1 MVTCG
6 ISDSFESLSPTS
18 GQITYVLLSRSP
30 LAFPLAGIGS
40 SDLHVLCTPPAFV
53 LSQDQTLRQKIRPPF
68 RAVLLKLR
76 VRSKNQRD
84 LAWRSCHS
92 SAVKDRAPTSHWNS
106 AYGRDAD
113 ATSYPS
119 TLASRQSRGPPSV
132 PRCRLFRPRPP
143 PRRYGAAQRPALPH
157 RAAAGTSDS
166 PFPHGSLPSRWT
178 HYERIAGRPRT
189 AGRVDLVERGR
200 ERGSISG
207 IGLADALS
215 HQALSRAT
223 RRPAPPVD

>member
-84 LAWRSCHS
+84 RAWRSCHS
-92 SAVKDRAPTSHWNS
+92 SAVKDRAPTSQWNS

-113 ATSYPS
+113 VHDTHPRSTASIERPRSTAPIAVSSRQAASAPMWRRPTTRPS
-119 TLASRQSRGPPSV
+119 ASRRGWNMRFAFPSRLV
-132 PRCRLFRPRPP
+132 
-143 PRRYGAAQRPALPH
+143 
-157 RAAAGTSDS
+157 
-166 PFPHGSLPSRWT
+166 PSRWVQVT
-178 HYERIAGRPRT
+178 FASP
-189 AGRVDLVERGR
+189 
-200 ERGSISG
+200 
-207 IGLADALS
+207 AD
-215 HQALSRAT
+215 HGT
-223 RRPAPPVD
+223 PVA

>member
-53 LSQDQTLRQKIRPPF
+53 LSQDQTLRQKIRPSF
-68 RAVLLKLR
+68 RTVLLKLR
-76 VRSKNQRD
+76 VRSKNQRN

-92 SAVKDRAPTSHWNS
+92 SAVKDRAPTSQWNT

-113 ATSYPS
+113 VHHTHPRSAPSIKRAMRSPSYAWISASAASAPMWSSPTTRPS
-119 TLASRQSRGPPSV
+119 ASRSGWNMR
-132 PRCRLFRPRPP
+132 F
-143 PRRYGAAQRPALPH
+143 A
-157 RAAAGTSDS
+157 
-166 PFPHGSLPSRWT
+166 LPSRLVPSRWDHLT
-178 HYERIAGRPRT
+178 T
-189 AGRVDLVERGR
+189 ASPADH
-200 ERGSISG
+200 G
-207 IGLADALS
+207 IPLA
-215 HQALSRAT
+215 
-223 RRPAPPVD
+223 

>member
-84 LAWRSCHS
+84 RAWRSCHS
-92 SAVKDRAPTSHWNS
+92 SAVKDRAPTSQWNS

-113 ATSYPS
+113 PHHTYPRLAAS
-119 TLASRQSRGPPSV
+119 TRGPVKPANGPPFQASAASAPMWSSPTIRPSASRSGWNIR
-132 PRCRLFRPRPP
+132 F
-143 PRRYGAAQRPALPH
+143 A
-157 RAAAGTSDS
+157 
-166 PFPHGSLPSRWT
+166 FPSRL
-178 HYERIAGRPRT
+178 EP
-189 AGRVDLVERGR
+189 
-200 ERGSISG
+200 
-207 IGLADALS
+207 
-215 HQALSRAT
+215 SR
-223 RRPAPPVD
+223 

>member
-30 LAFPLAGIGS
+30 LAFPLAGKDS

-53 LSQDQTLRQKIRPPF
+53 LSQDQTLRQKIRPPL

-84 LAWRSCHS
+84 RAWRSCHS
-92 SAVKDRAPTSHWNS
+92 SAVKDRAPTSQVES

-113 ATSYPS
+113 VHDTQPWCRES
-119 TLASRQSRGPPSV
+119 TADPQN
-132 PRCRLFRPRPP
+132 
-143 PRRYGAAQRPALPH
+143 AHQRA
-157 RAAAGTSDS
+157 
-166 PFPHGSLPSRWT
+166 
-178 HYERIAGRPRT
+178 
-189 AGRVDLVERGR
+189 
-200 ERGSISG
+200 
-207 IGLADALS
+207 
-215 HQALSRAT
+215 
-223 RRPAPPVD
+223 RRPSSARLTVTSSA